1 MFEVITKRE
10 YIDRIVTMPKK
21 EVAARIGISQQSF
34 DVTYKRPSSKLDL
47 VYNIHKVHHK
57 PFILLL
63 FNYEY
68 EYIDAASL
76 ILHIISASKITP
88 AEFRQRGI
96 NLHYDLTNNTLTLKK
111 LRKILEEVNQEVVV
125 KVGQKFC
132 ILKD

>member
-10 YIDRIVTMPKK
+10 FIERIVDMPKK
-21 EVAARIGISQQSF
+21 DVATKIGISQQSF
-34 DVTYKRPSSKLDL
+34 DATYKRPSSKLDL
-47 VYNIHKVHHK
+47 IHNIHKVHFK
-57 PFILLL
+57 RFILLL

-68 EYIDAASL
+68 EYIDATSL
-76 ILHIISASKITP
+76 ILHIISTSGITP
-88 AEFRQRGI
+88 AEFRLRGI

-111 LRKILEEVNQEVVV
+111 LRKILNEVNQKVVV

>member
-10 YIDRIVTMPKK
+10 FIDRIVTVPKK
-21 EVAARIGISQQSF
+21 EVATRIGISQQSF
-34 DVTYKRPSSKLDL
+34 DATYKRPSSKLDL
-47 VYNIHKVHHK
+47 IYNIHKVHFK

-76 ILHIISASKITP
+76 ILHIISTSKITP

-111 LRKILEEVNQEVVV
+111 LRKILKEVNQQVVV

-132 ILKD
+132 ILED